1 MKFRMNGDSASSL
14 ALIAVTS
21 RVFFGTVIDLPGLF
35 CAGWLAT
42 LLGALIAFPMI
53 LLVSRIRLVQM
64 ASPVAGFS
72 ERPAGRVLRWAL
84 LPFAVYSAL
93 DGAIVARGIAH
104 SAS

>member
-42 LLGALIAFPMI
+42 LLGALIANTGCVREESLADALHKVIPARKADLFDLNMQA
-53 LLVSRIRLVQM
+53 LQ
-64 ASPVAGFS
+64 AGKEF
-72 ERPAGRVLRWAL
+72 AG
-84 LPFAVYSAL
+84 
-93 DGAIVARGIAH
+93 
-104 SAS
+104 